1 MKKNNKL
8 EKLALKDFNSI
19 LYAKELKYDK
29 INETYQIT
37 NCEIFTK
44 NRNVKSCFKLE
55 ADQIMLE
62 SERIK
67 IKEVDMKKMKYENFA
82 YLQTILEKKERIIYV
97 FKENNNIIYSLIEN
111 NNYFI
116 KEEI

>member
-1 MKKNNKL
+1 
-8 EKLALKDFNSI
+8 
-19 LYAKELKYDK
+19 
-29 INETYQIT
+29 
-37 NCEIFTK
+37 
-44 NRNVKSCFKLE
+44 
-55 ADQIMLE
+55 
-62 SERIK
+62 
-67 IKEVDMKKMKYENFA
+67 MKKMKYENFA